1 MFNMMP
7 YSRRRGDLY
16 NYNPFRDLDKLEK
29 EFFGSSNLGEFKTD
43 IKDNGSEYELEADL
57 PGFKKEDIRLDI
69 SGDELVINAERH
81 SEYEE
86 KDKQGNFVKCERSY
100 GSYSRSFDI
109 SGVKQEEIKASY
121 KDGVLKLILPKTDKA
136 LPELKHL
143 KIE

>member
-136 LPELKHL
+136 LPESKHL